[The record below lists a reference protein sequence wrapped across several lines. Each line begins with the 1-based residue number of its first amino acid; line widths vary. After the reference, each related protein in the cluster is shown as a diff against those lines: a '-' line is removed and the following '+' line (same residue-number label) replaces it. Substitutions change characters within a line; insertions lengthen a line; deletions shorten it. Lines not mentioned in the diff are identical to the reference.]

1 MISENLNSALAIIK
15 TQSIL
20 SKKFDK
26 LNMHGLGMS
35 DFIILYLLKNS
46 PGNQSRR
53 IDLASKMGIT
63 ASGITRLLAP
73 MEKIGLVDRQSNA
86 RDARV
91 SYVVLTK
98 AGEQIFEEA
107 KLTAE
112 EVAEEIF
119 SSLKK
124 KNHSIMMDVLN
135 DLIAK
140 FN

>member
-1 MISENLNSALAIIK
+1 MISDNLNSALTIIK
-15 TQSIL
+15 AQSIL
-20 SKKFDK
+20 LKKFDK

-46 PGNQSRR
+46 PNKQCRR

-73 MEKIGLVDRQSNA
+73 MEKIGLVDRQSND

-91 SYVVLTK
+91 SYAVLTK
-98 AGEQIFEEA
+98 VGEQVYEEA
-107 KLTAE
+107 QITAE
-112 EVAEEIF
+112 EVADEVF

-124 KNHSIMMDVLN
+124 KNQSILLDVLN
-135 DLIAK
+135 DLISK

>member
-15 TQSIL
+15 TQAIL

-26 LNMHGLGMS
+26 LNMHGLSMS

-46 PGNQSRR
+46 PNNQCRR
-53 IDLASKMGIT
+53 IDLADKMGIT

-73 MEKIGLVDRQSNA
+73 MEKIGLVDRQSNS

-91 SYVVLTK
+91 SYAVLTK

-107 KLTAE
+107 KVTAE
-112 EVAEEIF
+112 EVADDIF
-119 SSLKK
+119 LSLKM
-124 KNHSIMMDVLN
+124 KN
-135 DLIAK
+135 K
-140 FN
+140 TY

>member
-26 LNMHGLGMS
+26 LNIHGLGLS

-46 PGNQSRR
+46 PNSQCRR
-53 IDLASKMGIT
+53 IDLADRMGIT

-73 MEKIGLVDRQSNA
+73 MEKIGLVDRKSNT

-91 SYVVLTK
+91 SYAVLTK
-98 AGEQIFEEA
+98 VGERIFEEA
-107 KLTAE
+107 KITAE

-124 KNHSIMMDVLN
+124 KNHSILMDVLN
-135 DLIAK
+135 DLITK
-140 FN
+140 FS

>member
-15 TQSIL
+15 TQAIL

-26 LNMHGLGMS
+26 LNIHGLGLS

-46 PGNQSRR
+46 PNNQCRR
-53 IDLASKMGIT
+53 IDLADRMGIT

-73 MEKIGLVDRQSNA
+73 MEKIGLVDRQSNT

-91 SYVVLTK
+91 SYAVLTNV
-98 AGEQIFEEA
+98 GEQIFEEA
-107 KLTAE
+107 KITAE

-124 KNHSIMMDVLN
+124 KNQGILLDVLN

>member
-15 TQSIL
+15 TQAII

-26 LNMHGLGMS
+26 LNIHGLGLS

-46 PGNQSRR
+46 PNNQCRR
-53 IDLASKMGIT
+53 IDLAVKMGIT

-73 MEKIGLVDRQSNA
+73 MEKIGLVDRQSNT

-91 SYVVLTK
+91 SYAVLTNV
-98 AGEQIFEEA
+98 GERIFEEA
-107 KLTAE
+107 KITAE

-124 KNHSIMMDVLN
+124 KNHSILMDVLN

>member
-46 PGNQSRR
+46 PSNQCRR
-53 IDLASKMGIT
+53 IDLAGKMGIT

-107 KLTAE
+107 KVTAE

-124 KNHSIMMDVLN
+124 KNHSILMDVLN